1 VAEAGRRGAAG
12 DGTPSIADIASR
24 MAGRGPHRGPGLGG
38 ARFLEPDE
46 RPKAARTSLR
56 RLIGRFRNEKRGLAA
71 ASILILAECAAL
83 LAAPRLIGASVDA
96 MIPGADLRGLA
107 LAAGAL
113 LAVYAA
119 AACASALNQR
129 IMAAAAQRIARSLR
143 LELFSKMGRL
153 PTSYFDSM
161 NRGDLM
167 SRLSND
173 VDAVSSTMAQSAT
186 QIVSTAFTITG
197 AIVLMLALSPI
208 LTLVALAAAP
218 LVAALAKAVSM
229 RTRKL
234 FAGQQAALGALNGV
248 AEETVSGMEAVKAF
262 GREDASLRAFSRE
275 NEALKSVG
283 TRALVW
289 SGIIM
294 PFTNAIS
301 NLALAGI
308 ALVGGFLAT
317 RGTVTAGA
325 IAAFIAYS
333 RQFTRPLNEL
343 ANAYNTLLSAVA
355 GAERVFEVL
364 DEKEETGDPEGA
376 ARIEF
381 RAEDGRAA
389 GIRGD
394 VEFRGVSFSYRAGR
408 KVIDDLSFSAPAG
421 TVTALVGPTGA
432 GKTTIANLI
441 ARFYDPDSGS
451 ILLDGRDL
459 SSYARAD
466 LRRLFGIVPQDS
478 YLFSGTVRDNILYAD
493 PEASEADM
501 GAAAEAANADHLI
514 RRLPDGYGT
523 RLGEGASSLS
533 EGMRQLIA
541 IARAVLAKPSILILD
556 EATSGVDTRT
566 ESRIQAAMAS
576 LMKGRTSFIIAH
588 RLSTIRAANR
598 ILVIDGGRLAESGTH
613 EELAASGGLYAEM
626 RAAQA

>member
-421 TVTALVGPTGA
+421 TVTALVGPPGA

-501 GAAAEAANADHLI
+501 VAAAEAANADHLI

>member
-501 GAAAEAANADHLI
+501 VAAAEAANADHLI

>member
-1 VAEAGRRGAAG
+1 MAEAGRRGAAG

-501 GAAAEAANADHLI
+501 VAAAEAANADHLI

>member
-493 PEASEADM
+493 PAASEAEM
-501 GAAAEAANADHLI
+501 VAGAEAANADHLI

-576 LMKGRTSFIIAH
+576 LMKRRTRFSIAH

>member
-1 VAEAGRRGAAG
+1 MAEAGKRGVAEP
-12 DGTPSIADIASR
+12 GTPSVADIASR
-24 MAGRGPHRGPGLGG
+24 VAGRGTHRGPGLGG
-38 ARFLEPDE
+38 ARFLEPHE
-46 RPKAARTSLR
+46 RPKAARHSFR
-56 RLIGRFRNEKRGLAA
+56 RLLGRFRGEKPGLAA
-71 ASILILAECAAL
+71 ASSLILAECAAV
-83 LAAPRLIGASVDA
+83 LAAPRLIGACVDA
-96 MIPGADLRGLA
+96 MIPGVELRGLA
-107 LAAGAL
+107 VAAGAL

-119 AACASALNQR
+119 AACASSMNQR
-129 IMAAAAQRIARSLR
+129 IMAAVTQRIARSLR

-173 VDAVSSTMAQSAT
+173 VDNVSSTMAQSAT
-186 QIVSTAFTITG
+186 QIVSTAFTIVG
-197 AIVLMLALSPI
+197 AIALMLALSPI
-208 LTLVALAAAP
+208 LTLTALAAAP
-218 LVAALAKAVSM
+218 PVLGLAKAVSM

-248 AEETVSGMEAVKAF
+248 AEETISGIEAVKAF
-262 GREDASLRAFSRE
+262 GREDASLRVFSRE
-275 NEALKSVG
+275 NGALKDIG

-308 ALVGGFLAT
+308 ALVGGFLAI
-317 RGTVTAGA
+317 RGSITAGA

-364 DEKEETGDPEGA
+364 DEENEAVDPEGA
-376 ARIEF
+376 AKIEF

-394 VEFRGVSFSYRAGR
+394 IEFRGVSFSYRAGR
-408 KVIDDLSFSAPAG
+408 KVIDDLSFFAPAG

-451 ILLDGRDL
+451 ILLDGKEL

-501 GAAAEAANADHLI
+501 VAAAEAANADHLI
-514 RRLPDGYGT
+514 SRLPDGYDT
-523 RLGEGASSLS
+523 RLGEGAPSLS
-533 EGMRQLIA
+533 EGLRQLIA

-566 ESRIQAAMAS
+566 ELRIQAAMAS
-576 LMKGRTSFIIAH
+576 LMKERTSFIIAH
-588 RLSTIRAANR
+588 RLSTIRAADR